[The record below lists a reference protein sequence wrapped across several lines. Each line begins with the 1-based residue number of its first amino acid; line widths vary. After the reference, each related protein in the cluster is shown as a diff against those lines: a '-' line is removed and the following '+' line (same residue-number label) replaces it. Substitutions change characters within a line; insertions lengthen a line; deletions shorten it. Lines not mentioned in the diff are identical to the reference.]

1 MEIWFYISYVSGFG
15 SSFSYLI
22 RVWSV
27 LWSLVEVFI
36 GFAWQEPET
45 GGSRSQSVGAGL
57 NDLSWSRN
65 LHLESKNLND
75 EPAENNPEIFTP
87 GGLPLPLPHYDTSKR
102 HAKETNKM
110 TKTQL
115 LSRVSLWKRRGTFL
129 WCNCIVWPSG
139 LCAQVGT
146 FLPHLSDHIFLP

>member
-1 MEIWFYISYVSGFG
+1 MATLPGSNASPLLQVISCCCCSSKLSGDLILYFYVSGFG

-87 GGLPLPLPHYDTSKR
+87 GGLPLLLPHYDTSKR

-115 LSRVSLWKRRGTFL
+115 LSRVSL
-129 WCNCIVWPSG
+129 
-139 LCAQVGT
+139 
-146 FLPHLSDHIFLP
+146 

>member
-1 MEIWFYISYVSGFG
+1 MSCILRIIEWLLAHMLQVISCCCWSSKLSGDLILYLYVSGFG

-27 LWSLVEVFI
+27 LWSSLVEVFI
-36 GFAWQEPET
+36 GFAWQEPGT

-87 GGLPLPLPHYDTSKR
+87 GGLPLLLPHYDTSKR
-102 HAKETNKM
+102 HAKETNKI
-110 TKTQL
+110 TKTQP
-115 LSRVSLWKRRGTFL
+115 LSHVSF
-129 WCNCIVWPSG
+129 
-139 LCAQVGT
+139 
-146 FLPHLSDHIFLP
+146 